1 MDVPKLSPPSLSA
14 PRLSAPRLNPPKLT
28 PPGVTSYNVYNRN
41 RTSVQRQHVKD
52 LGDLILGKPGVG
64 TLQLRH
70 TLNDAGLGNF
80 TEIPILNSVLGF
92 GVMLKERA
100 LDPLLEGD
108 TSKLLINS
116 LESIGGTMDILAN
129 PVKSLMPWAG
139 GGGPTDFAKSL
150 GWAEDEYRQQ
160 YNWNTG
166 SSIVDFVGEVISDP
180 LNWITWGANAAGK
193 TGADLL
199 LDTTKQAITKEAG
212 ETLASTI
219 TDTGYRNISKVISDA
234 LTDSNDKL
242 VSEIV
247 DRLSDNRK
255 YLLDEIQK
263 VSVTNPK
270 YKEIQEAITAYN
282 QLLSLDADKQ
292 LANIIKDIRVSDGYN
307 QYLQITKFTKAV
319 ATVNDA
325 VIIASMGIAP
335 AWGIGKTVFEQLN
348 KHVFKAQ
355 WNAWVQSR
363 KKINS
368 KEVMNN
374 SPAAFRREL
383 KTIGENNY
391 KLNQKTYET
400 FADILKRYNISTD
413 YLQQLYVNVYKNAT
427 YAQRMDKVVIDQMF
441 KERLASLMPELNSVI
456 YEGKVYK
463 NLQQI
468 TNLPKGKYSKFI
480 AQPNIDY
487 EIMQTIK
494 EIKPD
499 DLEDLYQALWEY
511 TVIADAAETSMY
523 NSFKTD
529 IDEEVK
535 AWFEETGHRGNLER
549 GNELSQLDYADRIN
563 FIMSNYFEIDGVQYT
578 LADLPKYL
586 DTLNKKD
593 PELFMKVSS
602 LLDYAGINLSNY
614 KQIVNLLTAVK
625 LNRADPKQ
633 VSKIY
638 KHLKKIVTSARTGD
652 LLEQE
657 ELGKKL
663 QNVNKAFLQ
672 PKNIKLDYLDKQ
684 EYKNLAS
691 QFTDTSAVYE
701 DIVQTAS
708 KLDDV
713 ELLPEIQKQVS
724 EIVGTFDDIQRVELD
739 QALGTYINPI
749 EERSEVIDKVIN
761 FTFDTNE
768 SGSYSKESVKRFV
781 QNLQDLQ
788 IQVGRW
794 VSDIK
799 ADKIKFTLPQQSMI
813 TNLDKYLTQD
823 KTLKVMNSI
832 LDLLEEADMAIYHF
846 TMSKQGMFWLGHD
859 ELLAMYESWSKEHQ
873 QWFNNLLDPNS
884 AARQRMNEIIKTLKN
899 AGKKNEAKYI
909 DSLLLTL
916 DQYNATVN
924 FLNTELLSYK
934 TSSKLQNYLKG
945 LLYNVYKYYEEFG
958 NRPGVNKHD
967 LGMSDIFK
975 KQPEMVSR
983 FLKQLQIDWPA
994 DRIIDDIAK
1003 HNDVPKVVRL
1013 GTTLSEY
1020 ELDRYNE
1027 LKQLLDGS
1035 DWADGEVLREE
1046 LNELEYKLMY
1056 SQYDDMS
1063 FYNNAIDEI
1072 KENVQNAFA
1081 NYIIALNRI
1090 DRLHSE
1096 TNLTWGSKLFTDKT
1110 VSELRYLGVMY
1121 QDVLKAL
1128 NDNTH
1133 DVQLVRDLSDFIL
1146 YMGGEYIERDF
1157 DSISDILPN
1166 LFTITGNGSKTSRN
1180 KQGYYSSMK
1189 YLTKTNLTPE
1199 EYSEYFKQFV
1209 LNYINGSDSTMSRIL
1224 IRTFNDIDKINMTVQ
1239 NATGRTKMYNGEGT
1253 RTIHNIA
1260 AYITKERFDEY
1271 VQQELNMQ
1279 NAYEWSTTN
1288 GMLAV
1293 KKLDMYDFIGAR
1305 NVQPNMLNLPVNIKD
1320 IDTNLEYVTFI
1331 TRFKYIYDYID
1342 KFKVFKPDT
1351 INAYRQALSLVYRDP
1366 TIYFGPKD
1374 PIGYFRAI
1382 SDRDVY
1388 AWYMYTKNVH
1398 YNKNTALK
1406 FQQILERMGHLDPT
1420 TSDKLTNK
1428 SDLLNKLDF
1437 TYGQRI
1443 DYNEDPASL
1452 FFDLED
1458 ITHSGV
1464 TDETVYDKI
1473 INNAPLNTIS
1483 DIRQFATRDIRQY
1496 YKSPETMKANIT
1508 NIQRYHEQDVEA
1520 LERTRILDDLCNDT
1534 TKIRKRIKNKEYR
1547 NILKSYGI
1555 TLDTPM
1561 NDKKVQRFMLEERM
1575 QGLAMNLN
1583 SYTARELR
1591 SFIDYNTDGMV
1602 FFQTDAGFDT
1612 KFTAKQLQQA
1622 GIEIANIQEYKG
1634 SNGIYLIR
1642 RTDNTIRPKK
1652 HKYVVPTYIFDEEQ
1666 QAITDMFKANR
1677 DYFYWD
1683 GMDLPDELF
1692 TGQMLDLDNYNIL
1705 KESDVLRKY
1714 VGDLSLQKTYS
1725 KIDENGINNFFKK
1738 KILRPNL
1745 VMVGHYDTINNVY
1758 NLGMEAFL
1766 DRGMDV
1772 PLATTNL
1779 YRSAFSG
1786 TMSAIKR
1793 VNSEHKYLHMF
1804 MNDDYAIK
1812 TLKPMFRKATDEEIN
1827 NFFEKGYYVA
1837 AIMRENRKGE
1847 PTIYKIHITNRT
1859 QLNEAIKA
1867 GAVCLPHEVYRNA
1880 VLAVNEHAISNKV
1893 YKAYKQF
1900 LVSTFKSI
1908 YLTTPGFLMR
1918 NFLDTAIFKNA
1929 VSSGGLLDIG
1939 TNMQYYSKATQLWS
1953 WYNDVQKKML
1963 KSTNNKTLNKRIVR
1977 AYLRNMTDEERI
1989 NYMLVD
1995 MFAMSSASGGL
2006 SDALEDMLL
2015 KYNLA
2020 DGASVT
2026 ELWLN
2031 AYNEKI
2037 LYGKYSP
2044 VRLVNDINSQIEQS
2058 SRLGLFLKLVDEGKD
2073 FTEAIHTITN
2083 THFDYK
2089 LKEPYAKTIEE
2100 IFWFSTFPINNLF
2113 YYLNEGITKNPDVF
2127 RAWLDLLEVS
2137 YNNGDYTWDDV
2148 RNSNYLQYNFLA
2160 GNVRLKVFDNNI
2172 MLKTGMSPIGF
2183 FTLLVSPFSEF
2194 KERINPFLGVM
2205 FGLEEPKQL
2214 NPFSSNIAR
2223 LEAITQ
2229 GRSYVP
2235 SVYAKMYPKRTRK
2248 YPKLYREF
2256 YYTSGW
2262 RRYPRRRFYAKDN
2275 RSFMNYKFT
2284 TNRYYFSRGKN
2295 IDRWLSSTNS
2305 IAPNWYMN
2313 NYRRYRSN
2321 SKYNRATRKLKLPD
2335 SYRQNVSK

>member
-116 LESIGGTMDILAN
+116 LESIAGSMDILAN

-180 LNWITWGANAAGK
+180 LNWFTWGANAAGK
-193 TGADLL
+193 TGTDLL
-199 LDTTKQAITKEAG
+199 LDTTKQIVAKEAG

-219 TDTGYRNISKVISDA
+219 TDAGYRNISKVISDA

-255 YLLDEIQK
+255 YLIDEIQK

-325 VIIASMGIAP
+325 IIIASMGIAP

-363 KKINS
+363 KKIDP

-374 SPAAFRREL
+374 TPAAFRREL

-400 FADILKRYNISTD
+400 FADILKRYNVSTD

-427 YAQRMDKVVIDQMF
+427 YAQRMDKVIIDQMF

-456 YEGKVYK
+456 YEGRTFRS
-463 NLQQI
+463 LQQI
-468 TNLPKGKYSKFI
+468 ADLPKGKYTKFI
-480 AQPNIDY
+480 NKPSVDY

-494 EIKPD
+494 EIRPD
-499 DLEDLYQALWEY
+499 DIENLCESLWEY

-523 NSFKTD
+523 NEFKNQ
-529 IDEEVK
+529 INEEVK
-535 AWFEETGHRGNLER
+535 AWFEKTDHRGTLTT
-549 GNELSQLDYADRIN
+549 GNELAQLDYAERIE
-563 FIMSNYFEIDGVQYT
+563 FIVSNYFEIDGVKYG

-586 DTLNKKD
+586 DDLNAKYSD
-593 PELFMKVSS
+593 MFIKVSS
-602 LLDYAGINLSNY
+602 LLDYAGINKDNY
-614 KQIVNLLTAVK
+614 KQIISILGAINQYKSDTKTTSK
-625 LNRADPKQ
+625 LFKKLR
-633 VSKIY
+633 
-638 KHLKKIVTSARTGD
+638 KIVTAARTGE
-652 LLEQE
+652 LLRQE
-657 ELGKKL
+657 SLSEGIH
-663 QNVNKAFLQ
+663 NIHKAFLS
-672 PKNIKLDYLDKQ
+672 PKNVDLKYMNTK
-684 EYKNLAS
+684 EFRNLADEFS
-691 QFTDTSAVYE
+691 DVGAFYE
-701 DIVQTAS
+701 NVVDVAS
-708 KLDDV
+708 KFDDV
-713 ELLPEIQKQVS
+713 KILPEIQEKIS
-724 EIVGTFDDIQRVELD
+724 KIVGELDETARIELD
-739 QALGTYINPI
+739 QALGTYINPT
-749 EERSEVIDKVIN
+749 EERSEVIDKVLS
-761 FTFDTNE
+761 FVFDADEEGNL
-768 SGSYSKESVKRFV
+768 SRESVTQFV
-781 QNLQDLQ
+781 ENLQELQ
-788 IQVGRW
+788 TQVGRW

-799 ADKIKFTLPQQSMI
+799 ADRIKFTLPQQSMI

-823 KTLKVMNSI
+823 KMMYTIDNL
-832 LDLLEEADMAIYHF
+832 LDIIEETDNAIYYMQ
-846 TMSKQGMFWLGHD
+846 MSKQGMFWLAHD
-859 ELLAMYESWSKEHQ
+859 ELVTIYDSWTKEHQ
-873 QWFNNLLDPNS
+873 KWFNDITDPNS
-884 AARQRMNEIIKTLKN
+884 VIRGRIAEVVKTLDKE
-899 AGKKNEAKYI
+899 GKKDEAKYI
-909 DSLLLTL
+909 ESIIASLEK
-916 DQYNATVN
+916 YNASVV
-924 FLNTELLSYK
+924 LLS
-934 TSSKLQNYLKG
+934 TNICD
-945 LLYNVYKYYEEFG
+945 YEI
-958 NRPGVNKHD
+958 
-967 LGMSDIFK
+967 S
-975 KQPEMVSR
+975 
-983 FLKQLQIDWPA
+983 KQLQQYLSGLLFNIYRKYDNNSIASMMVNIDTLVNGFMEQLHRDWKYNRVMQ
-994 DRIIDDIAK
+994 DLIDNSTMPTLIKEGTALTDTEIA
-1003 HNDVPKVVRL
+1003 
-1013 GTTLSEY
+1013 
-1020 ELDRYNE
+1020 RYNE
-1027 LKQLLDGS
+1027 LKLLLDGTMTE
-1035 DWADGEVLREE
+1035 DMLPLQEE
-1046 LNELEYKLMY
+1046 LNALEYKMMDQVV
-1056 SQYDDMS
+1056 SQTPSYYAVMDNIRQNVKNA
-1063 FYNNAIDEI
+1063 FNNYVTTVGAID
-1072 KENVQNAFA
+1072 K
-1081 NYIIALNRI
+1081 
-1090 DRLHSE
+1090 LHPDI
-1096 TNLTWGSKLFTDKT
+1096 NLTWGSDFFTSNT
-1110 VSELRYLGVMY
+1110 ITQIQRLGLAY
-1121 QDVLKAL
+1121 QDVLRVL
-1128 NDNTH
+1128 NDTTH
-1133 DVQLVRDLSDFIL
+1133 DVQLVKDASDFIM
-1146 YMGGEYIERDF
+1146 YVGAEYIERDF
-1157 DSISDILPN
+1157 SYIEDLLPK
-1166 LFTITGNGSKTSRN
+1166 LLTQENGIKD
-1180 KQGYYSSMK
+1180 Y
-1189 YLTKTNLTPE
+1189 E
-1199 EYSEYFKQFV
+1199 EYFKQFI
-1209 LNYINGSDSTMSRIL
+1209 LDYINGADSTLSRLL
-1224 IRTFNDIDKINMTVQ
+1224 IRTFNDIDQINMGLQ
-1239 NATGRTKMYNGEGT
+1239 QANGRIKIYNGKGRTT
-1253 RTIHNIA
+1253 VHNVA
-1260 AYITKERFDEY
+1260 AYITKEKFDAF
-1271 VQQELNMQ
+1271 VRQNLNVQ

-1293 KKLDMYDFIGAR
+1293 KKIDKWDFLAAR
-1305 NVQPNMLNLPVNIKD
+1305 SILPEFLNIPGNPETIN
-1320 IDTNLEYVTFI
+1320 TSLEYATFFN
-1331 TRFKYIYDYID
+1331 RFKACYDYID
-1342 KFKVFKPDT
+1342 KFKVFRPET
-1351 INAYRQALSLVYRDP
+1351 IKAYRQALIEIYQDP
-1366 TIYFGPKD
+1366 TIFFGPKD
-1374 PIGYFRAI
+1374 PNMYFRRI
-1382 SDRDVY
+1382 SDKDVY
-1388 AWYMYTKNVH
+1388 AWYMYTKNPT
-1398 YNKNTALK
+1398 YNKK
-1406 FQQILERMGHLDPT
+1406 ISVDFQKILQRLGHLDPT
-1420 TSDKLTNK
+1420 TAQKDEAKQM
-1428 SDLLNKLDF
+1428 LLNKIDF
-1437 TYGQRI
+1437 TYGQRL
-1443 DYNEDPASL
+1443 DYNEDPASV
-1452 FFDLED
+1452 FFELED
-1458 ITHSGV
+1458 IANRGV
-1464 TDETVYDKI
+1464 TDEDVYTRI

-1520 LERTRILDDLCNDT
+1520 LEHTRVLDDLCNDT
-1534 TKIRKRIKNKEYR
+1534 TKVGKRIKDKEQR
-1547 NILKSYGI
+1547 EILKSYGI
-1555 TLDTPM
+1555 TSDTKM
-1561 NDKKVQRFMLEERM
+1561 NDKRVQRFMLEERM

-1583 SYTARELR
+1583 SYSPKELR
-1591 SFIDYNTDGMV
+1591 SFIDYNTDGML

-1612 KFTAKQLQQA
+1612 KFTSKELQKA
-1622 GIEIANIQEYKG
+1622 GLEIKYIENNKDIENIF
-1634 SNGIYLIR
+1634 LIR
-1642 RTDNTIRPKK
+1642 RTDNTIRPKC

-1705 KESDVLRKY
+1705 KESDILRKY
-1714 VGDLSLQKTYS
+1714 VGDLALQKTYS

-1758 NLGMEAFL
+1758 NLGMDAFL

-1772 PLATTNL
+1772 PLATTDL
-1779 YRSAFSG
+1779 YRSAFGG
-1786 TMSAIKR
+1786 TMAAVKR

-1804 MNDDYAIK
+1804 MNDDYAVK

-1918 NFLDTAIFKNA
+1918 NFLDTAIYKNA
-1929 VSSGGLLDIG
+1929 ASSGGLLDIG
-1939 TNMQYYSKATQLWS
+1939 TNMQYYSKATQLWA

-2160 GNVRLKVFDNNI
+2160 GNVRLKVFGNNI

-2205 FGLEEPKQL
+2205 FGLEDPKQL

-2235 SVYAKMYPKRTRK
+2235 SVYAKMYPKHTRK

-2256 YYTSGW
+2256 YYTSSW

-2313 NYRRYRSN
+2313 NYRRYKSN

-2335 SYRQNVSK
+2335 SYRQSVSK